1 MELYE
6 EFLERA
12 RAYFPAKHPKNLLT
26 LMGVDHYENQIT
38 DLLAFFLFE
47 KEEHG
52 LGKIFL
58 QSLMSSLNLRDPQYS
73 ALIKKPKREVS
84 TEDGKRIDL
93 VLEGSSWSM
102 IVENKVRHF
111 QSNPFKSYENFAERN
126 LKKND
131 QSLHY
136 VILSPSGLS
145 GREGW
150 AGVNYPTFISEVRR
164 RLPRNDVSPTQ
175 KWFIFAREFLDH
187 LENITMKYV
196 TKNKNRDFVFNNL
209 SNIKKIK
216 SLQDNV
222 VKIFQEEILNI
233 IAPSMEGR
241 KRVMKSGYW
250 PNGPRWHI
258 QSWNG
263 NCEIVI
269 YFQSVDNNIRLQI
282 RVYFYNILRGADTL
296 EEKQVLA
303 EKHFGPWL
311 SRVELNVV
319 NRIIDIYWTDMD
331 YDEANFFN
339 KLKEC
344 IRYTNSFDD
353 LYNKSI

>member
-12 RAYFPAKHPKNLLT
+12 REYFPAKHPKNLLT

-52 LGKIFL
+52 LGNIFL

-93 VLEGSSWSM
+93 VLEGVSWSM
-102 IVENKVRHF
+102 IVENKVRHL

-150 AGVNYPTFISEVRR
+150 AGVSYPTFISKARS
-164 RLPRNDVSPTQ
+164 RLSHDREFPSQR
-175 KWFIFAREFLDH
+175 WFIFARELLDH

-196 TKNKNRDFVFNNL
+196 MKNKNREFVFNNL
-209 SNIKKIK
+209 SNINKIIA
-216 SLQDNV
+216 LQDDV
-222 VKIFQEEILNI
+222 VKIFQAEILNI
-233 IAPSMEGR
+233 ITPSLEGR
-241 KRVMKSGYW
+241 KRVLKSGYW
-250 PNGPRWHI
+250 PNGPRWHL

-263 NCEIVI
+263 NCEIII
-269 YFQSVDNNIRLQI
+269 YFQSIDNQIRPQI
-282 RVYFYNILRGADTL
+282 RVYFYRILHGADTL
-296 EEKQVLA
+296 KEKQIIA

-311 SRVELNVV
+311 SRTETKSAK
-319 NRIIDIYWTDMD
+319 RIIDIYWSDTD
-331 YDEANFFN
+331 YDEEHFFD

-344 IRYTNSFDD
+344 IKYTNSFEN
-353 LYNKSI
+353 LYNKAV